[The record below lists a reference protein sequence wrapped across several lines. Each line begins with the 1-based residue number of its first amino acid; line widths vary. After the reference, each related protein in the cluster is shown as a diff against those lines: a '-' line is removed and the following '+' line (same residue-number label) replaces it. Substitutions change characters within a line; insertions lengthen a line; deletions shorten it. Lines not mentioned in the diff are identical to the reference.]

1 MGQLLFFFLHNRR
14 KIGAVPI
21 FTIFLSLFLLSSIAH
36 AVGLGQLM
44 EISRAQKDAQR
55 AYADETK
62 AYGRVK
68 SAVDKGAIKK
78 GDSRKSI
85 GDRYGE
91 PVVSIIDA
99 NTKRE
104 KWIYKPASSSFFEG
118 VKVYLYFDK
127 DDKLDEVK
135 LVE

>member
-1 MGQLLFFFLHNRR
+1 MVS
-14 KIGAVPI
+14 VPI
-21 FTIFLSLFLLSSIAH
+21 FLSIFLLSSTAH

-55 AYADETK
+55 AYVNETK
-62 AYGRVK
+62 AFERVK
-68 SAVDKGAIKK
+68 AAIDKGAIKK
-78 GDSRKSI
+78 GDPKKSI

-104 KWIYKPASSSFFEG
+104 KWIYKPAKSSFFEG
-118 VKVYLYFDK
+118 IKVYLYFDK
-127 DDKLDEVK
+127 ADKLDEIK
-135 LVE
+135 IVE